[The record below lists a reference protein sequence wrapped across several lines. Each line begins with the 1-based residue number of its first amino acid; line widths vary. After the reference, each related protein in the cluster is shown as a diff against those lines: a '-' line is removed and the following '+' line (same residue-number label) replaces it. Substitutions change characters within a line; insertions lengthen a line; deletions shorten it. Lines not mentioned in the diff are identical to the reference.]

1 MKLLGITIKE
11 KRKATIF
18 KFINRAL
25 NTQKGKFIVTLNP
38 EIILKTQQDKKY
50 RKIINQADLKV
61 VDGFGLKL
69 VAWLKRKKIGERIT
83 GADLAKYIL
92 TKSQRKNLKI
102 GLVVKKNG
110 WSSVGDLKKAIEE
123 TDRLLMV
130 TKEKNPATMIQLLK
144 DREVLLIG
152 LGAPAQEKFI
162 AQIKNQLPELRLA
175 MGVGGT
181 FDYWTKKKQRAPVW
195 MRRIG
200 LEWLWRL
207 VIQPNR
213 IFRIWNATVVFLWKS
228 FSAKDN

>member
-228 FSAKDN
+228 FRTKDN